1 MWQTDWAQETSK
13 QGNASNEQ
21 TSCISI
27 DSIASTYCLFW
38 TEHCVE
44 CAIPD
49 CYTSCPL
56 YVKRSDGQCARF
68 KNGIVPN
75 LQYPGLYEY
84 GAEVQFRRWGKL
96 ESNFGSG
103 SLHVGQARTLDSLNR
118 ALLRAIQCM
127 PSRLGRLNL
136 QAAATNVYALL
147 RKRSLQS
154 LRLKRRQNFD
164 EFVIEVWN
172 LGDAPVRLQIEC
184 WQNGP
189 RFRSSVFLEPG
200 KTIHRIPASEMNI
213 NLYGPSGMIRVYPEN
228 VSEAHLVFSW
238 LDFVQYGRSTIPLPK
253 YDGIGARS
261 PSESKVKCV
270 IWDLDNTA
278 WDGLVAEQ
286 DPEKVA
292 LRPDVLKTMQVLDER
307 GILQSIASKNDFEN
321 AWAALERLGVSHL
334 FLHPK
339 INWQPKSLNI
349 RKIIDSLNIGIDSCA
364 FIDDSPFERAE
375 VADQLPGIRLLADS
389 DVPGLLL
396 RPEFNVPVT
405 VESKQR
411 RAFYMAESDR
421 KLEALNYGERYDSF
435 LATCKME
442 ATLFTPSDP
451 EHIERCLELL
461 QRSNQLNLSTYR
473 YSREEF
479 EQLLRRRDLICI
491 CTACK
496 DRFGDYGIVGFASVQ
511 LGDQRAVMKDFVLSC
526 RVAQKKLENAWFKWM
541 AEALANLGYEGLQA
555 RYVKSSRNGVLLN
568 ALLEAGFNEVEKSDK
583 VFLLE
588 LASHQEPSAS
598 NIVSID
604 ADAVDL
610 QSVSVS
616 T

>member
-1 MWQTDWAQETSK
+1 MWQTDWAQETSEE
-13 QGNASNEQ
+13 GNASKGQ
-21 TSCISI
+21 TSRISI

-38 TEHCVE
+38 AEHCVE

-103 SLHVGQARTLDSLNR
+103 SLRVGHARTLDCMNR

-136 QAAATNVYALL
+136 QAAAKNAYALI

-184 WQNGP
+184 CQNGP

-200 KTIHRIPASEMNI
+200 KTVHRIPASEMNI
-213 NLYGPSGMIRVYPEN
+213 NLYGPSGMIRVYPQN

-238 LDFVQYGRSTIPLPK
+238 LDFVQYGRSTRPLPK
-253 YDGIGARS
+253 YDAIGARS
-261 PSESKVKCV
+261 PSKCKVKCV

-286 DPEKVA
+286 DAEKVA

-321 AWAALERLGVSHL
+321 AWAALERLGISHL
-334 FLHPK
+334 FLHSK

-349 RKIIDSLNIGIDSCA
+349 RKIIDSLNIGVDSCV

-442 ATLFTPSDP
+442 ATLFTPVDP
-451 EHIERCLELL
+451 EHVERCLELL

-479 EQLLRRRDLICI
+479 ERLLQRRDLICI

-496 DRFGDYGIVGFASVQ
+496 DRFGEYGIVGFASVQ
-511 LGDQRAVMKDFVLSC
+511 LGDQRAVLQDFVLSC
-526 RVAQKKLENAWFKWM
+526 RVAQKKLENAWFKWLS
-541 AEALANLGYEGLQA
+541 EALANVGHERIQA

-568 ALLEAGFNEVEKSDK
+568 ALLEAGFNQIEKSDN
-583 VFLLE
+583 VFWLE
-588 LASHQEPSAS
+588 LDSHQPSSAP
-598 NIVSID
+598 NIVSIV
-604 ADAVDL
+604 ANAVDL
-610 QSVSVS
+610 QPVSVLN
-616 T
+616 